1 MISSVAGHYHAF
13 FNAWVFFTR
22 LPAPPNVVFNDDH
35 LNRGS
40 RYFSWVGVIVGGL
53 LAVIFY
59 VLQLILPLPLAVGLM
74 LAASLL
80 ITGAFHEDGL
90 ADLFDG
96 LGGGFTKAAALD
108 IMKDSRLGTYGAAAL
123 IITFGLRCYSLIL
136 LLDSLPLA
144 AFWLLP
150 LLHGWSR
157 FWAISTLWTLDYARA
172 DASSK
177 SKPLATHFGVGASL
191 IAALPVL
198 LLLLSLPWHTAIWA
212 FPIALVL
219 RAVLV
224 GWFRRRLDGYTGDCL
239 GGAQQL
245 QELLLLLAWVAAGV

>member
-1 MISSVAGHYHAF
+1 MMAALARQYHAF

-22 LPAPPNVVFNDDH
+22 LPAPPQVVFNDDH
-35 LNRGS
+35 LNLGS
-40 RYFSWVGVIVGGL
+40 RYFSWIGLVVGAL

-59 VLQLILPLPLAVGLM
+59 GLQLVLPVALAVGLM
-74 LAASLL
+74 LGASLL
-80 ITGAFHEDGL
+80 LTGAFHEDGL

-96 LGGGFTKAAALD
+96 LGGGFSKDAALT

-123 IITFGLRCYSLIL
+123 TITLGLRGIALFYVLTAA
-136 LLDSLPLA
+136 PLS

-177 SKPLATHFGVGASL
+177 SKPLATRFGVGATL
-191 IAALPVL
+191 IAAIPL
-198 LLLLSLPWHTAIWA
+198 LLIVSLPWQ
-212 FPIALVL
+212 ALVWALLLAVLL
-219 RAVLV
+219 RSVLV

-239 GGAQQL
+239 GAAQQL
-245 QELLLLLAWVAAGV
+245 QELLLLLVWVALGV

>member
-1 MISSVAGHYHAF
+1 MTAALSRQYHAF

-22 LPAPPNVVFNDDH
+22 LPAPRNVVFNDDY
-35 LNRGS
+35 LNLGS

-53 LAVIFY
+53 LAAVFY
-59 VLQLILPLPLAVGLM
+59 GLQLILPLPLAVGLM
-74 LAASLL
+74 LATGLL
-80 ITGAFHEDGL
+80 LTGAFHEDGL

-96 LGGGFTKAAALD
+96 LGGAFTRQAALD

-123 IITFGLRCYSLIL
+123 ITSLGLRCYALIL
-136 LLDSLPLA
+136 VLAAAPLA

-157 FWAISTLWTLDYARA
+157 FWAISTLWTLGYART
-172 DASSK
+172 DASGK
-177 SKPLATHFGVGASL
+177 SKPLATRFGFAASL
-191 IAALPVL
+191 VAALPVL
-198 LLLLSLPWHTAIWA
+198 LLLMSLPWQTAVWA
-212 FPIALVL
+212 FALALLL

-224 GWFRRRLDGYTGDCL
+224 HWFRRRLDGYTGDCL

-245 QELLLLLAWVAAGV
+245 QELLLLLIWVAAGG